1 MLVVLQWAQS
11 IRRAT
16 STSSSPL
23 NQQMLTWDT
32 FTDEVSGKPLKT
44 SLVEAARA
52 EELDFAKKAPW
63 FLGLGANSGVLGSN
77 RSSSNRFKMD

>member
-1 MLVVLQWAQS
+1 MGPVNQESDIDFKLSVE
-11 IRRAT
+11 
-16 STSSSPL
+16 STDADL
-23 NQQMLTWDT
+23 GHIY
-32 FTDEVSGKPLKT
+32 DEVSGKPLKT